1 MPTDHQSTAAAA
13 KHDAQH
19 HRVRTLLI
27 LSTLMAFASIS
38 TDLYLPGL
46 PAMADALHSNPGA
59 LQLTISGYLIGFSL
73 GQLLWGPVSD
83 RHGRRLP
90 VAIGLV
96 LFIFGSA
103 GCAISGD
110 AHTLIGW
117 RVLQA
122 VGACASVVI
131 SRAMVRDLYS
141 GVRAAQMMSTLMT
154 VMAVA
159 PLIGPSVGGLILH
172 VASWRAIFW
181 VLVAV
186 GIATLAGLYCLP
198 ETLPG
203 ERRTRG
209 PLGNSLAGYAS
220 LLRNRSVLGYSVS
233 VGFFY
238 GGIFAYVAGTPF
250 AYITYHHVSPQH
262 YGVLFAAGI
271 VGIMITN
278 QINARLVARFGSD
291 RLMRFGAIVAGLA
304 GALLAFDAGSG
315 WGGLIGL
322 VLPLFLFVSTNGF
335 INANAIAGAL
345 GACPERAGAVSA
357 LIGSIQYGAGIA
369 GSALIGFLADG
380 TPRPMAYVIALMGI
394 GCWLSTRLLVP
405 RENVKQTCANTVA

>member
-1 MPTDHQSTAAAA
+1 MHANQQSPAAAS
-13 KHDAQH
+13 KQDVDS

-38 TDLYLPGL
+38 TDLYLPAL
-46 PAMADALHSNPGA
+46 PAMADALHSDPGT
-59 LQLTISGYLIGFSL
+59 LQLTISGYLVGFSL

-96 LFIFGSA
+96 LFIVGSA
-103 GCAISGD
+103 GCAMSGD
-110 AHTLIGW
+110 ARTLIGW
-117 RVLQA
+117 RALQA

-181 VLVAV
+181 VLVAI
-186 GIATLAGLYCLP
+186 GIATLVGLYCLP
-198 ETLPG
+198 ETLSE
-203 ERRTRG
+203 ERRLRA
-209 PLGNSLAGYAS
+209 PLGHSLAGYAF
-220 LLRNRSVLGYSVS
+220 LLRNRCVLGYSAS

-250 AYITYHHVSPQH
+250 AYITYYRVSPQH

-278 QINARLVARFGSD
+278 QVNARLVARFGSD
-291 RLMRFGAIVAGLA
+291 RLMHFGAIVAGIT
-304 GALLAFDAGSG
+304 GALLAFDAASG

-322 VLPLFLFVSTNGF
+322 VLPLFLFVSTNGL

-357 LIGSIQYGAGIA
+357 LIGAIQYGMGIA
-369 GSALIGFLADG
+369 GSALIGFFADG
-380 TPRPMAYVIALMGI
+380 TPRPMAHVIALMGI
-394 GCWLSTRLLVP
+394 GCWLSTRFLVP
-405 RENVKQTCANTVA
+405 HEHIKRSSVDTVA